1 MILEVAGCPWDTRP
15 VGRTSP
21 PDALSRVAV
30 FGDNETAANPAPAA
44 ETAAAAAELRKHR
57 GQTTTGQTWRINQ

>member
-1 MILEVAGCPWDTRP
+1 MPLGHEAGRP
-15 VGRTSP
+15 HLTARCLV
-21 PDALSRVAV
+21 SRVAV

-57 GQTTTGQTWRINQ
+57 GQTTTGQTWRMYQ

>member
-1 MILEVAGCPWDTRP
+1 MILEVAGCPWDMRP

-30 FGDNETAANPAPAA
+30 FGDNEAAANPAK
-44 ETAAAAAELRKHR
+44 TAAAAAELRKHR
-57 GQTTTGQTWRINQ
+57 GQTTTGQTWRIHQ